1 MDKQEPPFNTQAYAN
16 YVALLKEKEDEWN
29 EFVLNK
35 TPPKTQNKMTSNN
48 TKELKEC
55 QQLCK
60 DLDYL
65 IIQDSSI
72 REEIID
78 EYVYLLSNRR
88 IEEMQGYVN
97 TELGSDY

>member
-16 YVALLKEKEDEWN
+16 FVALLKENEHLN

>member
-1 MDKQEPPFNTQAYAN
+1 
-16 YVALLKEKEDEWN
+16 
-29 EFVLNK
+29 
-35 TPPKTQNKMTSNN
+35 MTSNN

-88 IEEMQGYVN
+88 IEEMQKDMLILN
-97 TELGSDY
+97 

>member
-1 MDKQEPPFNTQAYAN
+1 MDMYSIEGLIPPLFYCLIAQLQWHSLT
-16 YVALLKEKEDEWN
+16 
-29 EFVLNK
+29 
-35 TPPKTQNKMTSNN
+35 MTSNN

>member
-1 MDKQEPPFNTQAYAN
+1 MDKQEPPSNTQAYAN
-16 YVALLKEKEDEWN
+16 FVALLKENEHLN

-65 IIQDSSI
+65 IMQDSSI

-97 TELGSDY
+97 TEQGSDY

>member
-1 MDKQEPPFNTQAYAN
+1 
-16 YVALLKEKEDEWN
+16 
-29 EFVLNK
+29 
-35 TPPKTQNKMTSNN
+35 MTSNN

-88 IEEMQGYVN
+88 IEEMQKDMLILSKVLITSPLSLLTHN
-97 TELGSDY
+97 TITPTK